1 MPGHGGIKPH
11 CVGSVPLAALPVV
24 DLDQLESLDLLL
36 WMAGSYR
43 AAQLANSNQST
54 IIRRAQT
61 VLATFGVTIRREPSG
76 WSDRGDTRLLAM
88 EREVHQRFRFLGR
101 GRLRLHVPLWSLPL
115 ALERLPSGWMH
126 NPEDREHVCENPVAL
141 LRERII
147 DACLVTPTQMPADTG
162 GLAMFEIY
170 RSPIELTIL
179 SPRGGGDPPLRRAL
193 EEGRLDLRL
202 FPFLPRS
209 CREASRKWFERLRQ
223 SMGHHPES
231 RRAREASAGLEV
243 AFLTPQMRRFIDRPW
258 VVDAATPRHYCERLL
273 VRAEKAQEPLF
284 LALLDHLQQ
293 GCLSSRAAMPSHST
307 VVAVKAKR
315 QGSTSSPATT
325 ASRKRIP

>member
-1 MPGHGGIKPH
+1 M
-11 CVGSVPLAALPVV
+11 ATLPVV

-43 AAQLANSNQST
+43 AAQLANTNQST
-54 IIRRAQT
+54 IIRRAQA
-61 VLATFGVTIRREPSG
+61 VLASFGVTIQRAPSG

-115 ALERLPSGWMH
+115 ALERLPSGWIH
-126 NPEDREHVCENPVAL
+126 NPADQMHLCENPVAL

-147 DACLVTPTQMPADTG
+147 DACLVTPTQMPADPG
-162 GLAMFEIY
+162 GLAIFEIY

-179 SPRGGGDPPLRRAL
+179 TPRGGGAPPLERAL
-193 EEGRLDLRL
+193 EEGSLNLRL
-202 FPFLPRS
+202 FPFLPGS
-209 CREASRKWFERLRQ
+209 CREASRRWFDRLRPPTAR
-223 SMGHHPES
+223 HLDS
-231 RRAREASAGLEV
+231 RRTAGQASDGLEV
-243 AFLTPQMRRFIDRPW
+243 AFLTPQMRRFIDRPFL
-258 VVDAATPRHYCERLL
+258 VDATAPRPYCERLL
-273 VRAEKAQEPLF
+273 VRAENAEEPRF

-315 QGSTSSPATT
+315 QGSTSSPAAT
-325 ASRKRIP
+325 ASRYRIP